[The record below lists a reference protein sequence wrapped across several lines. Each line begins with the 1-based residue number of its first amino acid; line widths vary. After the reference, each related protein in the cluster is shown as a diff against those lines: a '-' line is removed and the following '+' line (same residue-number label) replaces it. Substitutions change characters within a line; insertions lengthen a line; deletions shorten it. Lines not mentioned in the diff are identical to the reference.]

1 MLEPREFRA
10 KIGALVLK
18 LGRNHAVGR
27 AIGPQMFQLAFHDL
41 DFMLYQALVRQCF
54 PGCYVGG
61 AGLGMADGR
70 GQGQMLEVWK
80 RGRARVQQ
88 LPFFECFNS

>member
-54 PGCYVGG
+54 PG
-61 AGLGMADGR
+61 L
-70 GQGQMLEVWK
+70 QSGQMDQRFRRRQWHL
-80 RGRARVQQ
+80 RPR
-88 LPFFECFNS
+88 